1 MLDALASVGVEAC
14 GVTYTDCAGV
24 KVRYWASLPLRFLR
38 AELPGMIAWAAR
50 NRHNVIVRP
59 WPPGGTA
66 LIQLD
71 DLTAAMLDR
80 LRHVAFMSLETSP
93 GNFQAWVAVPAA
105 EADADFARLL
115 RRGTGADANAS
126 GAARVAGSV
135 NFKRE
140 YAPDFPSIEMVHTAP
155 GRITS
160 RAELEALDAVA
171 PQVEAVAAEPVAPVN
186 RPTPWN
192 WPDYQRCLDGAPLKA
207 DGSPDRSR
215 VDYFWC
221 LLAAQWGW
229 GIEATA
235 EHLMELSSKAQDNGE
250 GYAWRTAQSAAR
262 AAAES
267 KSLK

>member
-14 GVTYTDCAGV
+14 GVTYTNCAGV
-24 KVRYWASLPLRFLR
+24 KVGYWASLPLRFLR
-38 AELPGMIAWAAR
+38 AELSGMIAGATR
-50 NRHNVIVRP
+50 NRYNVIIRP
-59 WPPGGTA
+59 SPGPATA

-71 DLTAAMLDR
+71 DITAAMVDR
-80 LRHVAFMSLETSP
+80 LRPVAFMALETSQ
-93 GNFQAWVAVPAA
+93 GNFQAWVAMPAA
-105 EADADFARLL
+105 EADVDFARRL

-140 YAPDFPSIEMVHTAP
+140 YAPDFPSVEMVHTAP

-160 RAELEALDAVA
+160 RAELAALDAVA
-171 PQVEAVAAEPVAPVN
+171 PHVEAVAAEPVVPVV

-192 WPDYQRCLDGAPLKA
+192 WPDYQRCLAGAPLKR
-207 DGSPDRSR
+207 DGSGPDRSR

-229 GIEATA
+229 CIDATA
-235 EHLMELSSKAQDNGE
+235 AHLMELSSKAQENGE
-250 GYAWRTAQSAAR
+250 GYARRTAR
-262 AAAES
+262 AAAKAVGER
-267 KSLK
+267 